1 MTKDLF
7 GQERLDAFT
16 EWKDMPEF
24 VQEDL
29 TPFHAINVRFR
40 NAEDM
45 EEFAKLVDQKIT
57 KKTKTIW
64 VPFAPFRRAS
74 KFNYVKDND

>member
-1 MTKDLF
+1 MSKLF
-7 GQERLDAFT
+7 EKMQQVDVFE

-24 VQEDL
+24 LQEDL

-45 EEFAKLVDQKIT
+45 AKFAELVEQKVD

-64 VPFAPFRRAS
+64 YPFAPFRRAA
-74 KFNYVKDND
+74 KFRYVKES